1 MSAVVEDIN
10 LESAG
15 LVWRSQTAALTI
27 TSADHYAAEA
37 GRLKGIK
44 AFQKKVAE
52 FFDPLKRKAS
62 ESHKA
67 LCDAERKALQPV
79 AEDETAIKRALLAY
93 DQEQERIRRIEE
105 ARLREVARQDEER
118 RRLDE
123 AAALEREAAATGDA
137 ELMEEAV
144 ALISAPV
151 EAPVVHLERST
162 PRVAGI
168 VTREVWKGE
177 VVDVAKLV
185 QAAAANPQ
193 WVNLLLPN
201 NTAVQQLARALK
213 GAMNVPG
220 IRVYAE
226 SQIAAGNGREPRA

>member
-15 LVWRSQTAALTI
+15 LVWRPQSAALTI

-105 ARLREVARQDEER
+105 ARLREVARQEEER

-137 ELMEEAV
+137 ELMEEAI
-144 ALISAPV
+144 ALIAAPV

-162 PRVAGI
+162 PKVAGI

-177 VVDVAKLV
+177 VTDLLKLV
-185 QAAAANPQ
+185 KAAAENPQ
-193 WVNLLLPN
+193 LLNLLIPN
-201 NTAVQQLARALK
+201 NTAVQQMAKALK
-213 GAMNVPG
+213 GALNVPG

-226 SQIAAGNGREPRA
+226 SQIAAGNSREPRA

>member
-1 MSAVVEDIN
+1 MSAVAEDIN

-15 LVWRSQTAALTI
+15 LVWQQAGALVI
-27 TSADHYAAEA
+27 QNPEQYGHEAE
-37 GRLKGIK
+37 RLKGIK
-44 AFQKKVAE
+44 AFQKRVAE

-62 ESHKA
+62 EAHKA
-67 LCDAERKALQPV
+67 LCDAERKALAPV
-79 AEDETAIKRALLAY
+79 VEDEAAIKRALIAF
-93 DQEQERIRRIEE
+93 DQEQERIRRAEENRLREE
-105 ARLREVARQDEER
+105 ARLREEQ
-118 RRLDE
+118 RRLEE
-123 AAALEREAAATGDA
+123 AAALEREATATGDA
-137 ELMEEAV
+137 EMMEEAQ
-144 ALISAPV
+144 ALIAAPV
-151 EAPVVHLERST
+151 EAPVVHLERAM
-162 PRVAGI
+162 PKVAGI

-193 WVNLLLPN
+193 WVNLLVPN